1 MKKLSVLICALC
13 LLSGSIFAEGW
24 DAALYKKIEQSI
36 KAPTFSEKVYKPS
49 ISVKAKAAKNQK
61 AIQAAIDKCSAK
73 GGGKVVIPAGTFW
86 TGAIT
91 LKSDVNLV
99 LSKGAVLKF
108 AFEPELYP
116 KVYTRYEGLD
126 LYGYSPCIYS
136 NGAKNIAITGEGTID
151 GNGNK
156 NTFWMWT
163 GEEWWGYKGGET
175 SRSMNGVMG
184 SRELLQKMC
193 DEGVPVEQRQFGMG
207 KGLRMQL
214 VNLVNSENILI
225 EGVTMIDSPFWVLH
239 PLFSKNITIRGIKV
253 INEGPNGDG
262 CDPESCENVL
272 IENCMFHTGDDCIA
286 IKSGRNADGRRD
298 GRPSKNIIIRGCTM
312 EDGHGG
318 VVIGSEI
325 SAGVEN
331 VFAENCNMSSPNL
344 DRILRIKT
352 NTCRGG
358 VTKNI
363 YMRNVTVGECKE
375 SVMRININYWPKE
388 VSERGHIPYVHNVWM
403 ENVTCQKSKYGVQ
416 INGIKEKDAV
426 YDIHVKNC
434 TFNNVSVK
442 PFLRENRCH
451 DIFFDNVKVNG
462 KLMNTSGSDFI
473 EKAPYKSYAEWMTYS
488 EMKRNPN
495 PIYLDFTDSIK
506 HPKGKWSYVMGI
518 ELEGMLDTYYAHG
531 GEAIKNY
538 VMRYP
543 AQMISDEGKTTGFKY
558 EDFNLDNVRTA
569 HFIFR
574 VDSLAPRAGV
584 KLALKEYF
592 RQLINQP
599 RTDEGVYW
607 HKQIYHD
614 QVWLDG
620 IFMGLPYKTMAAPYM
635 VKEGLTVANK
645 GVAPA
650 GKKKMNKKIAAA
662 QQKELMAFYDD
673 IVDQITMTDART
685 YDAKTGLWKHA
696 WDSKRG
702 MFWADKTTGQSR
714 HTWARAMGWFTMA
727 QIEILDYLPK
737 DYARRQEVIDMLN
750 KTLRACINYQ
760 DPKTGVWYDVMDV
773 KDPRNY
779 IESTASCMFTYCL
792 LKGARLGY
800 LDDSFRQAGI
810 KAYKGIINN
819 FIRVDV
825 PKDGSTPTIS
835 LTEGV
840 SVSGLGPEK
849 NPRRDG
855 TFDYYMSEPIRDN
868 DAKGVGP
875 FLWATL
881 EMEKLGYNTSS
892 QY

>member
-1 MKKLSVLICALC
+1 M
-13 LLSGSIFAEGW
+13 
-24 DAALYKKIEQSI
+24 
-36 KAPTFSEKVYKPS
+36 YKPS

-298 GRPSKNIIIRGCTM
+298 GRSSKNIIIRGCTM

-375 SVMRININYWPKE
+375 SVMRININYCTKGSFRARSYPLCAQCMDGE
-388 VSERGHIPYVHNVWM
+388 CNMPE
-403 ENVTCQKSKYGVQ
+403 VQ
-416 INGIKEKDAV
+416 IW
-426 YDIHVKNC
+426 C
-434 TFNNVSVK
+434 T
-442 PFLRENRCH
+442 
-451 DIFFDNVKVNG
+451 
-462 KLMNTSGSDFI
+462 
-473 EKAPYKSYAEWMTYS
+473 
-488 EMKRNPN
+488 
-495 PIYLDFTDSIK
+495 
-506 HPKGKWSYVMGI
+506 
-518 ELEGMLDTYYAHG
+518 
-531 GEAIKNY
+531 
-538 VMRYP
+538 
-543 AQMISDEGKTTGFKY
+543 
-558 EDFNLDNVRTA
+558 
-569 HFIFR
+569 
-574 VDSLAPRAGV
+574 
-584 KLALKEYF
+584 
-592 RQLINQP
+592 NQ
-599 RTDEGVYW
+599 W
-607 HKQIYHD
+607 HKGERCCIRHPCQELYI
-614 QVWLDG
+614 
-620 IFMGLPYKTMAAPYM
+620 
-635 VKEGLTVANK
+635 
-645 GVAPA
+645 
-650 GKKKMNKKIAAA
+650 
-662 QQKELMAFYDD
+662 QQRK
-673 IVDQITMTDART
+673 
-685 YDAKTGLWKHA
+685 
-696 WDSKRG
+696 
-702 MFWADKTTGQSR
+702 
-714 HTWARAMGWFTMA
+714 
-727 QIEILDYLPK
+727 
-737 DYARRQEVIDMLN
+737 
-750 KTLRACINYQ
+750 C
-760 DPKTGVWYDVMDV
+760 
-773 KDPRNY
+773 
-779 IESTASCMFTYCL
+779 
-792 LKGARLGY
+792 
-800 LDDSFRQAGI
+800 QA
-810 KAYKGIINN
+810 
-819 FIRVDV
+819 V
-825 PKDGSTPTIS
+825 PS
-835 LTEGV
+835 
-840 SVSGLGPEK
+840 
-849 NPRRDG
+849 
-855 TFDYYMSEPIRDN
+855 
-868 DAKGVGP
+868 
-875 FLWATL
+875 
-881 EMEKLGYNTSS
+881 
-892 QY
+892 